1 MKPQSR
7 GVELLLTAITPIAH
21 NDPAVVAD
29 TNIVT
34 FNRELQRVALQPAR
48 LTPVHQPLVD
58 AFCAAHPVPASAAAG
73 LEQVTFA
80 EFAACA
86 LTQTLMAWYTGG
98 EGEGLLKGVTRY
110 QMLEKRLLR
119 AAISSHNLL
128 GFVSRLTNTLQLSM
142 QAMGHDRALV
152 EFFAFPMVLQQAVLT
167 TLVKNTRALVSI
179 AREWN
184 DARKNQSAEY
194 AAAKSPSLFDAET
207 FTAQPDRVLS
217 YQVDDFAAP
226 EAFTLIEVPKV
237 SSNSIRHQL
246 REAAWIHLTALLDI
260 PATWPGGGPYPQSL
274 EAMFRNGGN
283 LSGSE
288 PMGATQLAQNIRR
301 TFPSLDLF
309 GGCADRFTLDKSRLE
324 VAAHLVCAENAGD
337 GLPAWVLER
346 PMSRVSAFEL
356 LDDVTQTR
364 QAVNGL
370 HQMIYTFEVLC
381 KGTELYVRLH
391 LNPFTHE
398 LTQGALLAAVDTWA
412 TMQNVIAGKAG
423 EGFSL
428 TTVQEMARQEM
439 TGTQAQYEDYLREN
453 AEYLRAELATGTLG
467 SGSKTPL
474 LS

>member
-1 MKPQSR
+1 MKPTSR
-7 GVELLLTAITPIAH
+7 GMELLLTAITPIAH
-21 NDPAVVAD
+21 NDPAVPAD
-29 TNIVT
+29 TNITT
-34 FNRELQRVALQPAR
+34 FNRELQRVYLQPAR

-58 AFCAAHPVPASAAAG
+58 AFCAGHPVPTSAAAG

-86 LTQTLMAWYTGG
+86 LTQTLMDWYTGG
-98 EGEGLLKGVTRY
+98 DGAGLLTGMQRY

-128 GFVSRLTNTLQLSM
+128 GLVSRLTHTLQLPL
-142 QAMGHDRALV
+142 QAMEHDRELL
-152 EFFAFPMVLQQAVLT
+152 EFFAFPAVLQQAVLT

-194 AAAKSPSLFDAET
+194 AAAKSPTLFAAET
-207 FTAQPDRVLS
+207 FTAQADRVLA
-217 YQVDDFAAP
+217 YRVDDFAAP

-237 SSNSIRHQL
+237 SSNSVRHQL
-246 REAAWIHLTALLDI
+246 REAAWVHLTATLDI
-260 PATWPGGGPYPQSL
+260 PAEWPGGGPYPQSL

-288 PMGATQLAQNIRR
+288 PMGASRLAQNIRQ

-309 GGCADRFTLDKSRLE
+309 GGCVDHFILDKARLE
-324 VAAHLVCAENAGD
+324 VVTHLICAENAGD
-337 GLPAWVLER
+337 GLPAWVLDR
-346 PMSRVSAFEL
+346 PMAHTSAFEL

-391 LNPFTHE
+391 LDPFTHA
-398 LTQGALLAAVDTWA
+398 LTQGALLAAVDTWQ
-412 TMQNVIAGKAG
+412 TLQNVIAGKAG

-428 TTVQEMARQEM
+428 TTVQEMARAGIA
-439 TGTQAQYEDYLREN
+439 GTQEQYEAYLREN
-453 AEYLRAELATGTLG
+453 ADFLRAELLAGTLG
-467 SGSKTPL
+467 SGAKSAL